1 MAVKFR
7 VPGSKRPLL
16 ALLLVLLLQVMLS
29 CDGDDDSSS
38 TTWSGTYTVPD
49 DLGGGSGTVSFLV
62 ESNDT
67 IFCFKFSGS
76 QSVYSTACNNP
87 ATESFPINGN
97 QFSIPVTSMGQ
108 GAFTLTGQFT
118 SSSTQATGNI
128 RGPAGSDDS
137 HPVLSWS
144 AAALGGNKM

>member
-1 MAVKFR
+1 MAVRFR
-7 VPGSKRPLL
+7 SSPSHRALL
-16 ALLLVLLLQVMLS
+16 ALLLVLFLQIMLS

-38 TTWSGTYTVPD
+38 TTWNGTYTVPA

-62 ESNDT
+62 ESNDS

-76 QSVYSTACNNP
+76 QSGYSTACNNP
-87 ATESFPINGN
+87 ATDGFPINGN

-128 RGPAGSDDS
+128 LGPTGSDDAL
-137 HPVLSWS
+137 PVLSWS
-144 AAALGGNKM
+144 AAVGKNNM